1 MQRTLKFVE
10 RPKER
15 GKEGENL
22 GNEGEVIILNCLVV
36 FAYKPM
42 HEVFN
47 QTNSLK

>member
-22 GNEGEVIILNCLVV
+22 GNEGGSHYPELSCGLCLQ
-36 FAYKPM
+36 ADA
-42 HEVFN
+42 
-47 QTNSLK
+47 

>member
-15 GKEGENL
+15 GKEGEYL

-36 FAYKPM
+36 FGYKPM

-47 QTNSLK
+47 QPN